1 MILNSKCLF
10 FIFSVVFLIPLHAQN
25 PKEVADRLFANGNYT
40 KAIEAYKAVKNLDQ
54 VYSKIA
60 KAYVAIGN
68 YDNALTNYK
77 NAVLANPNATVL
89 HYEYAKLL
97 TKTKKYKAAKPLFK
111 NLIRLDSFNPN
122 YHYELGIVLE
132 KQKDTTALQ
141 HFKKVFNLDN
151 THQKA
156 IFKIAKQCIK
166 KRQFKLAHTYIA
178 KGLESY
184 ANNIK
189 LISLKAQAYYYQ
201 AYYTD
206 AILWF
211 NKLIDLGENTE
222 FIHEK
227 LSLSYAQNSDYKAA
241 ILHRKL
247 ALKYNPYDANAI
259 FVIGKYYQE
268 LKDFEKA
275 EAYITKAL
283 KLKDVSLTDE
293 YQQLGIILNR
303 QKKYKAAIKAFQKSL
318 KEEATNLLSEFFLLR
333 TKDEFYADLDTKIKM
348 YQAYVNNK
356 KDSPFAK
363 YAQQRLKELKQEKFL
378 EGQ

>member
-25 PKEVADRLFANGNYT
+25 PKEVADHLFANGNYT

-189 LISLKAQAYYYQ
+189 LISLKAQVYYYQ

-211 NKLIDLGENTE
+211 NKLIDLGENSE

-247 ALKYNPYDANAI
+247 ALKYNPYDANAM

>member
-1 MILNSKCLF
+1 MILNSKCLLS
-10 FIFSVVFLIPLHAQN
+10 IFSVVFLMPLNAQN
-25 PKEVADRLFANGNYT
+25 PKAIADHLFANGNYT
-40 KAIEAYKAVKNLDQ
+40 KAIEAYKAIKNLDQ

-60 KAYVAIGN
+60 IAYVAIGN

-156 IFKIAKQCIK
+156 IFKIAKQYIK

-184 ANNIK
+184 ANNIE

-211 NKLIDLGENTE
+211 NKLIDLGENSE

-227 LSLSYAQNSDYKAA
+227 LSLSYAQNPDYKAA

-247 ALKYNPYDANAI
+247 ALKYNPYDANAM

-318 KEEATNLLSEFFLLR
+318 KEEATNLFSEFFLLR